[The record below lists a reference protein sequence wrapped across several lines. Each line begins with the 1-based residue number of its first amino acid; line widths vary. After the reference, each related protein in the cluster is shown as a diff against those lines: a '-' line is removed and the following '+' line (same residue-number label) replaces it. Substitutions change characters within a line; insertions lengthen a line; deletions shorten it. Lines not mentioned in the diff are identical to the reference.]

1 MKLHIKEIIL
11 EAMIIDK
18 DNSSRLNSALISG
31 GVSGLLTGGLSQLT
45 NPEDPHGI
53 NPYLIGGAT
62 LTGGLLGAGLSGS
75 KHDIKNNVLLP
86 TVAAGIGGVA
96 TNHLYKHFNGSNYEP
111 VDVPLTMALT
121 GGIGALLLPARN
133 SPLNQYM
140 NVPKFGNQN
149 VSK

>member
-1 MKLHIKEIIL
+1 MKLPIKEIIL

-31 GVSGLLTGGLSQLT
+31 GISGLLTGGLSQLT
-45 NPEDPHGI
+45 NPEDPHGV

-62 LTGGLLGAGLSGS
+62 LTGGLLGAGLTGS
-75 KHDIKNNVLLP
+75 KHDLKNNVVIP

-121 GGIGALLLPARN
+121 GGVGSLLLSTKNNPYAKY
-133 SPLNQYM
+133 LT
-140 NVPKFGNQN
+140 VPKFG
-149 VSK
+149 K